1 MEPSLGLD
9 LKAYVVQQWRRETQR
24 VRQHVDALV
33 GDLTAA
39 ELNWQAGPGLHSMW
53 HHVWHMF
60 LVLDHYFAGSFGI
73 RPVWEEG
80 GWRSR
85 IGLASMARVFTQ
97 AGLANEFVPRFSIC
111 DVPDSLVD
119 DLKALPLKQYLAYA
133 DDMLAKSS
141 QVLERASE
149 NDLARV
155 ITARGKPVTV
165 VECATDFAH
174 AYRHIGM
181 MEDLRGLI
189 RGPGKGSATR

>member
-1 MEPSLGLD
+1 MEPSPKFD
-9 LKAYVVQQWRRETQR
+9 FKAYVVQQWRREIQR
-24 VRQHVDALV
+24 VRQYVDALV
-33 GDLTAA
+33 GDLTEA
-39 ELNWQAGPGLHSMW
+39 ELNWQARPGLHSMW

-60 LVLDHYFAGSFGI
+60 LVFDHYFAGAFGI

-80 GWRSR
+80 DWRSR
-85 IGLASMARVFTQ
+85 IDLVSMAKAFAQ
-97 AGLANEFVPRFSIC
+97 EGLANEFIPRFTIC

-119 DLKALPLKQYLAYA
+119 DLKAPPLKQYLAYV
-133 DDMLAKSS
+133 DDMLAKCGLA
-141 QVLERASE
+141 LERASE
-149 NDLARV
+149 SEFARV
-155 ITARGKPVTV
+155 ITARGKLVAA

>member
-1 MEPSLGLD
+1 MEPSLKLD
-9 LKAYVVQQWRRETQR
+9 LKTYVVQQWRRDAQR

-60 LVLDHYFAGSFGI
+60 LVLDHYFAGAFGT

-80 GWRSR
+80 NWRSR
-85 IGLASMARVFTQ
+85 IHLGSMTKAFTQ

-119 DLKALPLKQYLAYA
+119 DLKAPPLEQYLAYA

-141 QVLERASE
+141 LVLERASE
-149 NDLARV
+149 EELARV
-155 ITARGKPVTV
+155 ITARGKLVTA
-165 VECATDFAH
+165 VECATDFCH
-174 AYRHIGM
+174 PYRHIGM

>member
-1 MEPSLGLD
+1 MEPSPKLEF
-9 LKAYVVQQWRRETQR
+9 KAYVVQQWRGEAQR
-24 VRQHVDALV
+24 VRQLVDALV

-60 LVLDHYFAGSFGI
+60 LVLDHYFAGAFGI

-85 IGLASMARVFTQ
+85 IHLGSMAKAFIQ
-97 AGLANEFVPRFSIC
+97 AGLANEFVPRFTIC

-119 DLKALPLKQYLAYA
+119 DLKAPPLEQYLAYA
-133 DDMLAKSS
+133 DDMLAKSGL
-141 QVLERASE
+141 VLERASE

-155 ITARGKPVTV
+155 ITARGKPVAA